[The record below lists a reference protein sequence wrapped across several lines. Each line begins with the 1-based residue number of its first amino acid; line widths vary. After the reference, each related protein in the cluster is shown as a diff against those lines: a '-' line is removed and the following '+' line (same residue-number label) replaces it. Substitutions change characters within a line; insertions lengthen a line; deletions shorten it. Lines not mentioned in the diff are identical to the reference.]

1 MSCEQV
7 LVGDNY
13 DISTCHTALG
23 KVVRAETLLLAD
35 FEHVFNIESLR
46 FNLPVVGFAKRLVV
60 SLIDQVYDR
69 VELLIAEGLRCYRVM
84 RDRHLLAQVEGA
96 C

>member
-1 MSCEQV
+1 MSSKQV
-7 LVGDNY
+7 LVRDNY
-13 DISTCHTALG
+13 DISTSHAALS
-23 KVVRAETLLLAD
+23 KVVRTETLLLSD

-46 FNLPVVGFAKRLVV
+46 FNLTIVGFAKRLVV

-84 RDRHLLAQVEGA
+84 
-96 C
+96 

>member
-13 DISTCHTALG
+13 DISTGHAALG
-23 KVVRAETLLLAD
+23 KVVWAETLLLAD

-46 FNLPVVGFAKRLVV
+46 FNLPIVGFA
-60 SLIDQVYDR
+60 
-69 VELLIAEGLRCYRVM
+69 
-84 RDRHLLAQVEGA
+84 
-96 C
+96 